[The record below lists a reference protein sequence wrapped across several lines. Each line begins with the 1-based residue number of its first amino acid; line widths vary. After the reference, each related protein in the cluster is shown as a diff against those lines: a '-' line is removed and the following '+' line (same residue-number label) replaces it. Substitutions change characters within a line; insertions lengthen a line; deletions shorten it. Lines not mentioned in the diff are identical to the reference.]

1 MQPPYCSENTSLVLQ
16 TSWAQKSEWQ
26 QGIEFSIF
34 LSNWF
39 HLNGAELQPKTTFP
53 TNFSSRPLTRALE
66 EALAAQFQTSDCFQ
80 IAWLSY
86 KDIGPRAV
94 LLTRIHKHNHVEN
107 LLLLS

>member
-1 MQPPYCSENTSLVLQ
+1 MLQ

-26 QGIEFSIF
+26 QGIEFSIL
-34 LSNWF
+34 LSKRF
-39 HLNGAELQPKTTFP
+39 HLNGAELQVKTTFP

-66 EALAAQFQTSDCFQ
+66 EALAAQFQASDCFQ

-86 KDIGPRAV
+86 KDREPRAI
-94 LLTRIHKHNHVEN
+94 LLTRIHKHNQLEN